1 MSFRKEVRD
10 ALERLEYKINALNT
24 RIESKSAE
32 VERLEEQNKSL
43 FDRLMSIKWEDYISQ
58 NPDRWEDKGKQ
69 EMSISPL
76 TDDNMAGE
84 ILSDEEIN
92 K

>member
-1 MSFRKEVRD
+1 MSFRSEVRE
-10 ALERLEYKINALNT
+10 ALIRLEDKLNILNT

-32 VERLEEQNKSL
+32 ITRLEEQNRAL
-43 FDRLMSIKWEDYISQ
+43 FDRLMSIDWEKYINQ
-58 NPDRWEDKGKQ
+58 NPDRWQSEEQ
-69 EMSISPL
+69 AEVIMSPL

-84 ILSDEEIN
+84 ILSDEDIS